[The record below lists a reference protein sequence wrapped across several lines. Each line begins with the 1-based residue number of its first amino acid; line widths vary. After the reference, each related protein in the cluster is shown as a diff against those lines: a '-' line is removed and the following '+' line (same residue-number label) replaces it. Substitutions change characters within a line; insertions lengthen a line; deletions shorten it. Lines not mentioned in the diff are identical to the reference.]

1 MNISNT
7 KYYSNLR
14 FRFLRIKQTA
24 IAMDKTGV
32 AALTIAIYNSF
43 WSRIFSEG
51 LVPKMNGTIMN
62 S

>member
-24 IAMDKTGV
+24 IAMDKTGA

-43 WSRIFSEG
+43 WSIIFSEG
-51 LVPKMNGTIMN
+51 LVPKMNRTIMN